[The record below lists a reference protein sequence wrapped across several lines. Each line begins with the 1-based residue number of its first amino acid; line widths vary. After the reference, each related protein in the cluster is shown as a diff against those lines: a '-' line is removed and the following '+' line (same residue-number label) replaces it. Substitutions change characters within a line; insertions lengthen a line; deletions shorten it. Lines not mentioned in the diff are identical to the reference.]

1 MVGAISK
8 RCISL
13 AAIVLACAAA
23 SAVVAGSD
31 DKLSADGWALVS
43 NEHAIAI
50 YRRDV
55 PGSHIVA
62 LKGEGTIDA
71 PVWKV
76 ASVLLDTQRAPEWVD
91 SLKESRVVK
100 RLGDDEYIEFNHLHL
115 PLILKD
121 REFVSD
127 VRIDVDARDHSVTLA
142 YRPADGRE
150 VPNGHAVRG
159 EILSGAFHA
168 RSLGAGRGTILSAE
182 LHCDPKGA
190 IPAWVVNFFQK
201 SWPRN
206 TLEGIRRQV
215 AKSDVV
221 MPPAFASV
229 LQPTLAF

>member
-1 MVGAISK
+1 M
-8 RCISL
+8 RL
-13 AAIVLACAAA
+13 AAAAITLASAAA
-23 SAVVAGSD
+23 SVFAGGD
-31 DKLSADGWALVS
+31 ERVPVDGWTLVT

-91 SLKESRVVK
+91 SLKESRVVR

-127 VRIDVDARDHSVTLA
+127 VRIDVDSRDRSVTLA
-142 YRPADGRE
+142 YRPAEGRE
-150 VPNGHAVRG
+150 VSAGHAVRG
-159 EILSGAFHA
+159 EIVSGAFHA
-168 RSLGAGRGTILSAE
+168 RSLGSGKGTVLSAE

-221 MPPAFASV
+221 MPAAFASV